1 MIKYFAETDRWEAGY
16 ERGKGHQ
23 PMITAGDFRKG
34 MTFEL
39 NGEPHVVVDFQHV
52 KPGKGAAFV
61 RTKYKN
67 IITGAT
73 REEAFNPSEK
83 FNEAHIDTKQMQYL
97 YNDGELYYFMDQETF
112 EQVPLAYEDVE
123 DAIKYLR
130 ENDLATIRFY
140 QGKPFQVE
148 APNFVDLKVIETEP
162 GVKGDTATNVTKA
175 ATVETG
181 AVIQV
186 PIFIEE
192 GERIQID
199 TRSGEYLGRSKD

>member
-1 MIKYFAETDRWEAGY
+1 
-16 ERGKGHQ
+16 
-23 PMITAGDFRKG
+23 

-39 NGEPHVVVDFQHV
+39 DGEPHVVIDFQHV

-67 IITGAT
+67 ILTGAI
-73 REEAFNPSEK
+73 REDAFNPTEK
-83 FNEAHIDTKQMQYL
+83 FNQAHIDTKQMQYS
-97 YNDGELYYFMDQETF
+97 YNDGELYYFMDPETF
-112 EQVPLAYEDVE
+112 DQIPLAYDQVE
-123 DAIKYLR
+123 EAIKYLR
-130 ENDLATIRFY
+130 ENDEATIKFY
-140 QGKPFQVE
+140 QGNAFQVD
-148 APNFVDLKVIETEP
+148 APNFVDLLVTETEP

-181 AVIQV
+181 AVVQV

-199 TRSGEYLGRSKD
+199 TRSGEYLGRSK